1 MRSRKRRVSREA
13 KSIASNL
20 MFAPMV
26 MWMRLPVMAAEAGNA
41 GAPAVETM
49 RAISEKTEAVAEG
62 IMAAQM
68 SLARSAAR
76 FWPEILS
83 GRTPSILNGV
93 AAERSVNAALGPS
106 GRRVKANYERLMK
119 SK

>member
-1 MRSRKRRVSREA
+1 MRSRKLRVSREA
-13 KSIASNL
+13 TSVAANL

-41 GAPAVETM
+41 GGPAVETM
-49 RAISEKTEAVAEG
+49 LAISEKAEAMAEG
-62 IMAAQM
+62 MLAAQM
-68 SLARSAAR
+68 SLASSAAR
-76 FWPEILS
+76 FWPEVLS

-93 AAERSVNAALGPS
+93 AAERSVNAAFGPS
-106 GRRVKANYERLMK
+106 GRRVKANYKRLMK